1 MNNFKFFQEKQ
12 MDFRLLSDNAN
23 TFVFNPLIRH
33 EVCEYLFQFNDNE
46 PISMGNTYN
55 NGDLTII
62 LSPHEGANI
71 IFTDNDNN
79 TFKIFARPVL

>member
-12 MDFRLLSDNAN
+12 MDFRLEYGNQNILI
-23 TFVFNPLIRH
+23 FNPPIRH

-55 NGDLTII
+55 NGDLTLT
-62 LSPHEGANI
+62 LSPHENANI
-71 IFTDNDNN
+71 IFSDNSNN
-79 TFKIFARPVL
+79 TFKIFARPVV